1 MKEKKTY
8 DWTEDS
14 FTLNKLTIKDHI
26 FYSVYLHNVKTVN
39 VVSRKSDRY
48 SEKVITCKA
57 KRRDGKSVQV
67 EFILFPDNA
76 DKKNL
81 TFKRGKTK

>member
-1 MKEKKTY
+1 MKEKKNLG
-8 DWTEDS
+8 WTEDS
-14 FTLNKLTIKDHI
+14 FTLNKLTIKDHV

-57 KRRDGKSVQV
+57 KRRDGKKVQV
-67 EFILFPDNA
+67 EFVLFPNNYNI
-76 DKKNL
+76 KNL
-81 TFKRGKTK
+81 LFKRGKK